1 MTMIFYGVI
10 IFPFAFFISGK
21 KYYEKKNIIIIIINS
36 ILTLLLFIIAL
47 IFNLSILNES
57 ISLGY
62 LFFTPFLIIWI
73 ILLVISIKFYNVK

>member
-21 KYYEKKNIIIIIINS
+21 KYYEKRNIIIIIINS
-36 ILTLLLFIIAL
+36 ILTLGLFIIAL
-47 IFNLSILNES
+47 IFNFITLNQS